1 MIELDDID
9 TDDDGALTATVEL
22 PGGRRVTVEYEAD
35 DDADF
40 DDGDGDADDDDDRD
54 DVERED
60 MPDMDVMQDT
70 VRHALARLTAEILD
84 ARERD
89 VVEELTE
96 AAYERED
103 DESEGDDRDDEDLDL
118 EEPLAALRADI
129 SLDGVV
135 VFGDGG
141 MTLLYVAP
149 GEYPGMTIYCL
160 LDEDLAVEDLM
171 VE

>member
-22 PGGRRVTVEYEAD
+22 PGGRRVTVEYEFDEDFESD
-35 DDADF
+35 DDI
-40 DDGDGDADDDDDRD
+40 GDEDDDLDP
-54 DVERED
+54 ED
-60 MPDMDVMQDT
+60 LPDMDTMQET
-70 VRHALARLTAEILD
+70 VRHSLARLTEEVLD
-84 ARERD
+84 ARERE
-89 VVEELTE
+89 VAEELTD
-96 AAYERED
+96 AAFED
-103 DESEGDDRDDEDLDL
+103 DDDVDMEAELKT
-118 EEPLAALRADI
+118 LREDI

-149 GEYPGMTIYCL
+149 TEYPDLTIYCL
-160 LDEDLAVEDLM
+160 LDEDLEIDDIM

>member
-1 MIELDDID
+1 MIELDDVG

-22 PGGRRVTVEYEAD
+22 PGGRRVTVEYEVD
-35 DDADF
+35 DDADLE
-40 DDGDGDADDDDDRD
+40 GDEDEDDDLD
-54 DVERED
+54 DVDRED
-60 MPDMDVMQDT
+60 MPDMDVMQET
-70 VRHALARLTAEILD
+70 VRHALARLTPEILD
-84 ARERD
+84 ARERE
-89 VVEELTE
+89 VAEELTE
-96 AAYERED
+96 AAYEDED
-103 DESEGDDRDDEDLDL
+103 DADL

-160 LDEDLAVEDLM
+160 LDEDLDIDDLM